1 MTLPLNLTSVA
12 SARSRFLCPKR
23 IADND
28 YRGSAVAMAIP
39 IGGSVPNKGHRPD
52 RKPAEA
58 AALEIYRFRSGPH
71 AAFLAGEFRLAAKCS
86 FR

>member
-1 MTLPLNLTSVA
+1 MAFPLNLTSVA

-52 RKPAEA
+52 REPAEA
-58 AALEIYRFRSGPH
+58 AALEIYRFGPGPH
-71 AAFLAGEFRLAAKCS
+71 ITFLAGEFRFAAKCTL
-86 FR
+86 R